1 MHVGSVSSQAGCT
14 RHCSACAGTLCYSS
28 RPASA
33 GRSFLPCFGGIM
45 TANVHPAPQPFS
57 KADYKT
63 LSLAALG
70 GALEIYDFI
79 IFVFFALTLS
89 QLFFPP
95 DMPEWLRLLQ
105 SFGIFVTGYLARP
118 LGGILM
124 AHFADRLGRKKV
136 FSLSILMMALPC
148 LLIGIMPTYAQ
159 IGYWAPLVLLV
170 LRILQGAA
178 VGGEVPSAW
187 VFVAEHAPKGHRGY
201 ALGVLQA
208 GLTFGYLLGA
218 LTATWL
224 ARAFSPA
231 EILDWAWRIPFL
243 LGGVFGVVGVWLR
256 RWLNETP
263 VFIAMHAQRENLP
276 ALPLGKVLREHRQ
289 SLLPAV
295 LLTFVLTSAV
305 VVLVVITPTVM
316 QQRFG
321 ISASHTFALS
331 ALGIVF
337 LNIGCVLAGLLVDRI
352 GAWRGV
358 MFYSLLLPLGIGV
371 LYTSLIQQSLPLG
384 IAYAI
389 AGLACGIVGVVPSV
403 MVGLFPASIR
413 VSGISL
419 TYNIAYAFW
428 ASTTPLL
435 LIALMPW
442 NIWVCV
448 LYSLIMGTVG
458 LTTAA
463 VFGLRRGVVV
473 DDVATRRAG

>member
-1 MHVGSVSSQAGCT
+1 
-14 RHCSACAGTLCYSS
+14 
-28 RPASA
+28 
-33 GRSFLPCFGGIM
+33 M
-45 TANVHPAPQPFS
+45 TAIVRPPQAPFS
-57 KADYKT
+57 RGDYKT
-63 LSLAALG
+63 LGLAALG

-95 DMPEWLRLLQ
+95 EMPEWLRLLQ

-124 AHFADRLGRKKV
+124 AHFADRLGRKRV

-159 IGYWAPLVLLV
+159 IGYWAPLVLLA

-187 VFVAEHAPKGHRGY
+187 VFVAEHAPNGHRGY

-224 ARAFSPA
+224 ARVYSPA

-256 RWLNETP
+256 RWLSETP
-263 VFIAMHAQRENLP
+263 VFMALHAQREGLQG
-276 ALPLGKVLREHRQ
+276 LPLKQVLKDHRA
-289 SLLPAV
+289 SLLPAA

-321 ISASHTFALS
+321 ISASQTFALS
-331 ALGIVF
+331 AAGIVF
-337 LNIGCVLAGLLVDRI
+337 LNIGCVLAGMLVDRI

-358 MFYSLLLPLGIGV
+358 MLYSLLLPLGIAV
-371 LYTSLIQQSLPLG
+371 LYASLIEQWLPLSV
-384 IAYAI
+384 AYAV

-403 MVGLFPASIR
+403 MVGLFPANIR
-413 VSGISL
+413 VSGISF

-442 NIWVCV
+442 NVWVCV
-448 LYSLIMGTVG
+448 LYAVVMGMTG
-458 LTTAA
+458 LLTAV
-463 VFGLRRGVVV
+463 VFGLRRGVQV
-473 DDVATRRAG
+473 DDVVMGRAS